1 MAGKSWAAWK
11 RIAHRAAEFQANAL
25 FFVLYFIAI
34 VPMRL
39 LGLGKDEARAQS
51 ARPGAPAWIP
61 REPPSSDLASVRR
74 QF

>member
-1 MAGKSWAAWK
+1 MASSTVWARWK

-34 VPMRL
+34 VPMRM
-39 LGLGKDEARAQS
+39 LGLGRDEH
-51 ARPGAPAWIP
+51 GAKSDDRHPRWVQ
-61 REPPSSDLASVRR
+61 REPASSDLTSVHR

>member
-1 MAGKSWAAWK
+1 MASTVWTRWK

-39 LGLGKDEARAQS
+39 LGLGKDEDGRQLDGT
-51 ARPGAPAWIP
+51 PGWVP
-61 REPPSSDLASVRR
+61 RERTSSDLTSVRR